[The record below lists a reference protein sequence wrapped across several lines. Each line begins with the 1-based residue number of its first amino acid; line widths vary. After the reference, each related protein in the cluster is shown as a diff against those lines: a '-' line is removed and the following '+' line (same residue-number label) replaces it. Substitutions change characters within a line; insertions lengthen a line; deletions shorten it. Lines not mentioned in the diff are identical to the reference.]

1 MHGLYRYTLP
11 SITADYHCVACK
23 SVSIVIFVSLAL
35 TLFFIIIGLRSV
47 LNKEMMMMMM
57 QVSGN
62 KSREREMRERERQRQ
77 RQSHLGGGYN
87 YDSTAIYDVERPSNR
102 VVWESASNRSRIAVV
117 TTALGTIF
125 SCNSSF
131 STLESDGR
139 HGKASEACGNPASV
153 THEGSLLGTRPN
165 RE

>member
-1 MHGLYRYTLP
+1 
-11 SITADYHCVACK
+11 
-23 SVSIVIFVSLAL
+23 
-35 TLFFIIIGLRSV
+35 
-47 LNKEMMMMMM
+47 MMMMTMMM

-62 KSREREMRERERQRQ
+62 KSRERQMRERETETERE
-77 RQSHLGGGYN
+77 SHLGGGYN
-87 YDSTAIYDVERPSNR
+87 YDSTAIRRRTAVESRPSNR

-139 HGKASEACGNPASV
+139 HGKASEACGKPASV